1 MSILKKLAGQTAVY
15 GLSSIVGRFLNYLL
29 VPLYTGVL
37 APSAFG
43 MQSWFY
49 AFASFGAVIFTYGM
63 ETAFFNFSRQRPDK
77 ERVFSTILISILI
90 SSAVLALILFGLAK
104 PITQSS
110 WAKQS
115 GNETYFYYIIIILAA
130 DAITTIPFAWLRQQ
144 NEAMRFAML
153 RLLSIGVNI
162 VLNLLFYLVFPYL
175 VSKGLFA
182 PLSTDGLVSIKWI
195 FFANVASSL
204 VVLPFFFK
212 EFKMIKYGFDAGLW
226 KEMFI
231 YSYPLIFMG
240 FAGMINETMDRMLL
254 NAYIT
259 DPSVANHETGIYA
272 ANYKLSIL
280 ITLFIQAFR
289 FAAEP
294 FFFSRAKDGDAP
306 KTYAQ
311 VMHYFV
317 IVCATI
323 FLVVVLYLDIFKHFI
338 RRESYWEGLKV
349 VPILLLANIF
359 LGIYYNLSIW
369 YKLTNKTRLG
379 AIVSIAG
386 ACITLI
392 LNILWIPLYSYMGS
406 AWATLICYG
415 SMAFMSYALG
425 QKYYPVPYPLKRI
438 GAHLALSLTIYLMSE
453 MLKETFNFTSS
464 VSLLVNSFLMGV
476 YLFIVYK
483 MEEQAIQG
491 FLGKNKVLQPVD
503 IVKNNEND
511 INVTPQ

>member
-1 MSILKKLAGQTAVY
+1 MSILKKLASQTAVY

-63 ETAFFNFSRQRPDK
+63 ETAFFNFSRQREDK
-77 ERVFSTILISILI
+77 ETVFSTILISILV
-90 SSAVLALILFGLAK
+90 SSAVLSLVLLGLAK

-115 GNETYFYYIIIILAA
+115 GNESYFYYIIIILAA
-130 DAITTIPFAWLRQQ
+130 DAITAIPFAWLRQK

-162 VLNLLFYLVFPYL
+162 VLNLLFYLVFPFL

-204 VVLPFFFK
+204 VVLPFFMK
-212 EFKMIKYGFDAGLW
+212 EFKMIRFGFDASLW
-226 KEMFI
+226 KEMMI

-259 DPSVANHETGIYA
+259 DPSVANHETGVYS

-294 FFFSRAKDGDAP
+294 FFFSRAKEEDAP

-323 FLVVVLYLDIFKHFI
+323 FLVVVLYLDIFKYFI
-338 RRESYWEGLKV
+338 RTKEYWEGLKV
-349 VPILLLANIF
+349 VPILLMANVF

-379 AIVSIAG
+379 AIVSIIG
-386 ACITLI
+386 AVITLV
-392 LNILWIPLYSYMGS
+392 LNILWIPLYSYVGS

-415 SMAFMSYALG
+415 SMAVMSYGLG

-438 GAHLALSLTIYLMSE
+438 GAHLALALTIYMVSE
-453 MLKETFNFTSS
+453 MLKETFSYPP
-464 VSLLVNSFLMGV
+464 SLFLLINTLLLGI
-476 YLFIVYK
+476 YFFIVYI
-483 MEEQAIQG
+483 MEEKEIRV
-491 FLGKNKVLQPVD
+491 FLNK
-503 IVKNNEND
+503 
-511 INVTPQ
+511 

>member
-37 APSAFG
+37 QPSAFG

-63 ETAFFNFSRQRPDK
+63 ETAFFNFSRSRPDK
-77 ERVFSTILISILI
+77 ERVFSTILISILA
-90 SSAVLALILFGLAK
+90 SSAVLSLLLFGLAE

-115 GNETYFYYIIIILAA
+115 GNTSYFYYIIIILAA
-130 DAITTIPFAWLRQQ
+130 DAITAIPFAWLRQQ

-162 VLNLLFYLVFPYL
+162 GLNLLFYLVFPYL

-182 PLSTDGLVSIKWI
+182 PLSIDGSVSIKWI
-195 FFANVASSL
+195 FVANVASSL
-204 VVLPFFFK
+204 VILPFFIK
-212 EFKMIKYGFDAGLW
+212 EFKMIRFGFDTSLW
-226 KEMFI
+226 KEMMI
-231 YSYPLIFMG
+231 YAYPLIFMG

-254 NAYIT
+254 TAYIP
-259 DPSVANHETGIYA
+259 DPVVANYQTGIYA

-294 FFFSRAKDGDAP
+294 FFFARAKEGDAP

-323 FLVVVLYLDIFKHFI
+323 FLVVVLYLDIFKYFI
-338 RRESYWEGLKV
+338 RTKEYWEGLKV
-349 VPILLLANIF
+349 VPILLMANIF
-359 LGIYYNLSIW
+359 LGMYYNLSIW

-379 AIVSIAG
+379 AIVSIIG
-386 ACITLI
+386 ACITLA
-392 LNILWIPLYSYMGS
+392 LNILWIPIYGYMGS
-406 AWATLICYG
+406 AWATLICYA
-415 SMAFMSYALG
+415 SMAIMSYALG

-438 GAHLALSLTIYLMSE
+438 GAHLALSLSIYLVSE
-453 MLKETFNFTSS
+453 MLKDTFQYPPS
-464 VSLLVNSFLMGV
+464 VSLLINTVLMAI
-476 YLFIVYK
+476 YIFIVYK
-483 MEEQAIQG
+483 MEETAIRR
-491 FLGKNKVLQPVD
+491 FMKK
-503 IVKNNEND
+503 
-511 INVTPQ
+511 

>member
-43 MQSWFY
+43 NQTWFY

-63 ETAFFNFSRQRPDK
+63 ETAFFNFTKERPDK
-77 ERVFSTILISILI
+77 ERVFSTILISILA
-90 SSAVLALILFGLAK
+90 SSAILGLILFGLAR
-104 PITQSS
+104 PITQSN

-115 GNETYFYYIIIILAA
+115 GNESFFYCIIIILMA
-130 DAITTIPFAWLRQQ
+130 DAISAIPFAWLRQK
-144 NEAMRFAML
+144 NEAMRFATL

-204 VVLPFFFK
+204 VVLPFFLK
-212 EFKMIKYGFDAGLW
+212 EFKMLKFGFDPQLW
-226 KEMFI
+226 KEMII
-231 YSYPLIFMG
+231 YSFPLIFMG
-240 FAGMINETMDRMLL
+240 LAGMVNETMDRMLL
-254 NAYIT
+254 NAYIA
-259 DPSVANHETGIYA
+259 DPSVASHETGIYA

-306 KTYAQ
+306 KIYAQ

-323 FLVVVLYLDIFKHFI
+323 FLVVLLYLDIFKYFI
-338 RRESYWEGLKV
+338 RTKAYWEGLKV

-379 AIVSIAG
+379 AVVSIIG

-406 AWATLICYG
+406 AWATLICYA
-415 SMAFMSYALG
+415 SMAAMSYVLG

-438 GAHLALSLTIYLMSE
+438 GAHLALALSIYL
-453 MLKETFNFTSS
+453 
-464 VSLLVNSFLMGV
+464 VSDMIRDSLAYPPSLYLLINTLLLGV

-483 MEEQAIQG
+483 MEEKEIRG
-491 FLGKNKVLQPVD
+491 FMRKS
-503 IVKNNEND
+503 
-511 INVTPQ
+511 